1 MADLKPLVHQDAD
14 KKDDAT
20 LRREAEAHFAK
31 SPGVQIVGE
40 LLCKL
45 RSRALPWWS
54 PEELRVFWNATERM
68 RWLRERAD
76 LREQITSSLTGLP
89 PAAARKKTPE
99 FQGGLL
105 DSFLEDGDVTL
116 RQFEDAYDPIDLVV
130 YGPATAIWRKF
141 RERFPWDQDSAQNQE
156 IVAFLLRA
164 LLADKSTHR
173 NVARRP
179 VLTPWEVR
187 TAIPSAA
194 WHARIPLDIRIAV
207 DEARLQREKS
217 GEPFT
222 TAHELAIATPE
233 VIAASVPLRE
243 LTCLLDLAQAAMG
256 CDGGMPQ
263 VVPAAPVVVDP
274 MLRDPEDLLASI
286 SRRAINTTASPTRAK
301 TTSTPPPAHKQR
313 THVSSGYI
321 AMAKPEPAHAASP
334 WSDDDDGDEEFAVVD
349 RFREDEQT
357 QPRAQA
363 SIR

>member
-1 MADLKPLVHQDAD
+1 MADLKPLSHLDAD

-68 RWLRERAD
+68 RWLRERPD
-76 LREQITSSLTGLP
+76 LREQITASLTGLP
-89 PAAARKKTPE
+89 PSAARKKTPE

-116 RQFEDAYDPIDLVV
+116 RQFEDAFDPIDLAV

-141 RERFPWDQDSAQNQE
+141 RERFPWDQDTAPNQE

-164 LLADKSTHR
+164 LLADKSTQR
-173 NVARRP
+173 SASRRP
-179 VLTPWEVR
+179 VLSPWEVR

-217 GEPFT
+217 GEPFG
-222 TAHELAIATPE
+222 TAHELTIATPE

-256 CDGGMPQ
+256 CDGGGAIGSTTATPT
-263 VVPAAPVVVDP
+263 VVDP

-301 TTSTPPPAHKQR
+301 TTSSPPAGKPR

-321 AMAKPEPAHAASP
+321 AVAKPEPVKSP
-334 WSDDDDGDEEFAVVD
+334 QLWPEDDGDEEFAVVD
-349 RFREDEQT
+349 RFREEEQT

-363 SIR
+363 LGR